1 LRVAELERLATALY
15 VTFEEGM
22 DKTVQARAKRINEL
36 KPHVNINEVLKAVE
50 EVDSLALEAEK
61 IFN

>member
-1 LRVAELERLATALY
+1 MRVAELERLATALY

>member
-1 LRVAELERLATALY
+1 MRVAELERLATALY

-36 KPHVNINEVLKAVE
+36 KPHVSINEALKAVE

-61 IFN
+61 IIN